1 MRPALLRHG
10 APSGAAAA
18 AATITAP
25 ALLLTLLPLPLLLLL
40 LLARPA
46 AAAALLP
53 PWPSTYDVA
62 ASTLVMP
69 CNSSGLL
76 STALTRAWGL
86 VSYDWSNA
94 KRGPAGWVQQRP
106 MDCEERLLE
115 QAQAAKAANP
125 SQRVGVYRNSL
136 KMLSWFSSVRA
147 KLEDAAYAPWFLRFD
162 NASAPFTNDPCDR
175 NFDPPLCSALY
186 HDQWGAPGYPTPGP
200 SGDGDCAAPN
210 CNCGSVP
217 CGEYFLDFRRLT
229 DTPVNGQTM
238 LAWYL
243 GEYMISNTTLRS
255 GLVDFL
261 FLDDGWDCSGPTEV
275 APGFAHDTGLSGADF
290 CDIAQGYAAAQ
301 AAFAA
306 AIVAAGGFTWQQFY
320 NSGTAAGP
328 IVAKDACAAT
338 LRAWCAE
345 SSPAASQAILY
356 GFTGTQ
362 DKTNS
367 TPTGFAQD
375 LANVQLIRGDYAFLG
390 YSWRGCDEPI
400 FRPPEL
406 DLDYGV
412 PLGLCAETAPGVFSR
427 NFSRSTVTMDC
438 ASWTPT
444 ITFKNASSA

>member
-1 MRPALLRHG
+1 MAP
-10 APSGAAAA
+10 APSS
-18 AATITAP
+18 
-25 ALLLTLLPLPLLLLL
+25 LLLLSL
-40 LLARPA
+40 LP
-46 AAAALLP
+46 AAALLP

-76 STALTRAWGL
+76 STELTRAWGL

-106 MDCEERLLE
+106 MDCEERLLA
-115 QAQAAKAANP
+115 QAQAAKSSNP

-147 KLEDAAYAPWFLRFD
+147 KLEDPAYSRWFLAYD
-162 NASAPFTNDPCDR
+162 NASAPFANDACDR
-175 NFDPPLCSALY
+175 NYDPPLCSALY
-186 HDQWGAPGYPTPGP
+186 HDQWGSPGFPTPGP

-210 CNCGSVP
+210 CNCGDVVP

-229 DTPVNGQTM
+229 DTPVNGETM
-238 LAWYL
+238 LEWYL
-243 GEYMISNTTLRS
+243 SQYMISGTTLRS

-261 FLDDGWDCSGPTEV
+261 FLDDVWSCGGPSEV

-290 CDIAQGYAAAQ
+290 CDIAQGYNAAQ
-301 AAFAA
+301 AAFGS

-328 IVAKDACAAT
+328 LVTQGSCAAT
-338 LRAWCAE
+338 LRTWCSA
-345 SSPAASQAILY
+345 SSPAASNAVLY

-375 LANVQLIRGDYAFLG
+375 LANFQLIRGDYAFLG

-412 PLGLCAETAPGVFSR
+412 PLGPCAETAPGSGVFTR
-427 NFSRSTVTMDC
+427 DFSRSTVTMDC

-444 ITFKNASSA
+444 ITFKNSSATS